1 VFEGRVAVITGAS
14 RGIGRAI
21 ALALAGRGADVVLAA
36 RDRERLAKVAQE
48 VEALGRKAL
57 VVPGDLRQEEAV
69 EALRQETLRTFGTVD
84 IVVNNAGVGKYG
96 PLLDF
101 TPADY
106 DWIMDTNMRAS
117 FLVTRAFLPT
127 LLAKGSGDLI
137 FVASVAGL
145 KGLPHE
151 AVYCASKF
159 AQVGFA
165 QALDH
170 EVREKG
176 IRVSVIA
183 PGGVKTEFAFGTG
196 RTPGDP
202 RLEAFLRPEE
212 VAEAV
217 IFALSPPPH
226 SRVFLVGVRPMV
238 EPLWSCQELCVRVCV
253 RGAYRS

>member
-1 VFEGRVAVITGAS
+1 MFDGKVAMITGSS

-21 ALALAGRGADVVLAA
+21 ALALAKGGADVVLTA
-36 RDRERLAKVAQE
+36 RDHARLGAVAAE
-48 VEALGRKAL
+48 VETLGRKAIF
-57 VVPGDLRQEEAV
+57 VPGDLRREEDV
-69 EALRQETLRTFGTVD
+69 LRLRDEALKAFGTVD

-96 PLLDF
+96 SITEF
-101 TPADY
+101 TPDDY

-117 FLVTRAFLPT
+117 FLVTQAFLPT
-127 LLAKGSGDLI
+127 LLAKRSGDLV

-145 KGLPHE
+145 KGLPGE

-165 QALDH
+165 EALDH
-170 EVREKG
+170 ELREKG
-176 IRVSVIA
+176 IRVSVVA

-202 RLEAFLRPEE
+202 RLETFLRPED

-217 IFALSPPPH
+217 VFALSQPPH
-226 SRVFLVGVRPMV
+226 ARVFLVGMRPMA
-238 EPLWSCQELCVRVCV
+238 EPL
-253 RGAYRS
+253 

>member
-1 VFEGRVAVITGAS
+1 M
-14 RGIGRAI
+14 
-21 ALALAGRGADVVLAA
+21 VLAA

-176 IRVSVIA
+176 SRVSVMVGETEIA
-183 PGGVKTEFAFGTG
+183 ALVPAGETA
-196 RTPGDP
+196 P
-202 RLEAFLRPEE
+202 EAGAE
-212 VAEAV
+212 VGITFDAS
-217 IFALSPPPH
+217 ALHVMAGS
-226 SRVFLVGVRPMV
+226 
-238 EPLWSCQELCVRVCV
+238 
-253 RGAYRS
+253 

>member
-1 VFEGRVAVITGAS
+1 MFEGRVAVITGAS

-57 VVPGDLRQEEAV
+57 VVPGDLRREEAV

-106 DWIMDTNMRAS
+106 DWIMDTNMRTS

-145 KGLPHE
+145 KGLPNE

-217 IFALSPPPH
+217 IFALSQPPH
-226 SRVFLVGVRPMV
+226 SRVFMVGMRPMV
-238 EPLWSCQELCVRVCV
+238 EPL
-253 RGAYRS
+253 

>member
-1 VFEGRVAVITGAS
+1 MFDGKVAVITGAS

-21 ALALAGRGADVVLAA
+21 ALALAKRGADVVLAA
-36 RDRERLAKVAQE
+36 RDRGRLGTAVAE
-48 VEALGRKAL
+48 VEALGRRAVP
-57 VVPGDLRQEEAV
+57 VVGDLRKEGDV
-69 EALRQETLRTFGTVD
+69 LRLKDEALTAFGAVD

-96 PLLDF
+96 PITGF
-101 TPADY
+101 TAEDY

-117 FLVTRAFLPT
+117 FLVTQAFLPV
-127 LLAKGSGDLI
+127 LLAKSSGDLV

-145 KGLPHE
+145 KGLPNE

-170 EVREKG
+170 ELREKG
-176 IRVSVIA
+176 IRVSVVA

-202 RLEAFLRPEE
+202 RLETFLHPED

-217 IFALSPPPH
+217 VFALSQPPH
-226 SRVFLVGVRPMV
+226 ARVFLVGMRPMS
-238 EPLWSCQELCVRVCV
+238 EPL
-253 RGAYRS
+253 